1 MAKNKVEVCFSPLLF
16 PNYENKDANV
26 VVVDIL
32 RATSAIVTAFH
43 NGVEKLIPVQTI
55 DEAREYKN
63 KGLLVAAERDGLVL
77 DFADFGNSPF
87 NFKEEVVGGETIA
100 YSTTNG
106 TQAIHVASPCHRVVI
121 GAFLNIT
128 ALKNWLVKEDR
139 DVIILCAAW
148 KNKFNLEDSLF
159 AGALTEQLLKTGK
172 FETIC
177 DSAYGAMDLWNIA
190 NPDLLGYI
198 EKVAQKT
205 RLKLSGLDDVIPY
218 CHTLDITSAIPVLKE
233 NFLVEINHYFDSF

>member
-1 MAKNKVEVCFSPLLF
+1 MKMNRVEVCFSPLLF
-16 PNYENKDANV
+16 PFYENKKANV

-43 NGVEKLIPVQTI
+43 NGVKKLIPVQNL
-55 DEAREYKN
+55 DEARSYKN
-63 KGLLVAAERDGLVL
+63 KGFMVAAERDGQVL

-87 NFKEEVVGGETIA
+87 NFTREVIGGKTLA

-106 TQAIHVASPCHRVVI
+106 TQAIHVASSCHHVVI
-121 GAFLNIT
+121 GAYLNIT
-128 ALKNWLVKEDR
+128 SLKDWLIEQDR

-159 AGALTEQLLKTGK
+159 AGALSNNLLQSGF

-177 DSAYGAMDLWNIA
+177 DSTFAAMDLWHNA
-190 NPDLLGYI
+190 KSDLLAYI

-205 RLKLSGLDDVIPY
+205 RLKLNGLDDAIPY
-218 CHTLDITSAIPVLKE
+218 CHTFDLSPVIPILEENYLIKVQNSIDI
-233 NFLVEINHYFDSF
+233 F